1 MFTAHTFSASV
12 LAVVAGALLATAA
25 AGSATARPEG
35 PPEPPTLQSARF
47 GQCPLERIDDQ
58 FVRCDDLTGA
68 GAPAPSWIREQ
79 L

>member
-1 MFTAHTFSASV
+1 MYTANAIRTSAFV
-12 LAVVAGALLATAA
+12 AIAGALLAFTAA
-25 AGSATARPEG
+25 ASASARPES
-35 PPEPPTLQSARF
+35 PPEPPTVQSVQL

-68 GAPAPSWIREQ
+68 GVPAPSWIPEQ